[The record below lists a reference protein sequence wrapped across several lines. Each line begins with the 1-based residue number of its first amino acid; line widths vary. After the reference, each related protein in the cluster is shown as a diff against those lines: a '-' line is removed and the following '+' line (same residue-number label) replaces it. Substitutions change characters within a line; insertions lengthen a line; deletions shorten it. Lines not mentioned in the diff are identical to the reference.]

1 MRPRRYP
8 YSRIKQKSTMSA
20 GNISAT
26 NLSVGFIDEKRLQ
39 MVIEKLREQME
50 GLKYGTI

>member
-8 YSRIKQKSTMSA
+8 YSRIKRKLTMSA

-26 NLSVGFIDEKRLQ
+26 NSSVGSIDEKRLQ
-39 MVIEKLREQME
+39 MVIEKLRKQTE
-50 GLKYGTI
+50 GFKYGAI

>member
-8 YSRIKQKSTMSA
+8 YSKINRKSTTSA

-26 NLSVGFIDEKRLQ
+26 NLSVGSIDEKRLQ
-39 MVIEKLREQME
+39 MVIEKLKKQME
-50 GLKYGTI
+50 A